1 MIHSRTLFVLTLAV
15 AALAACGGSKEPP
28 ARDPSSIEAILAS
41 PVEPAEA
48 APSEAEAS
56 PKVSGSRL
64 NTAQKEQMEIA
75 LRRGEAKAAQ
85 CPDVVPNSPTGE
97 GEVKVVFDGEKGKV
111 TDAIVGPPF
120 AGTPAEACVKRAFV
134 NEIIVP
140 FAGDPITVPFRVK
153 IPERAAPVEDK
164 ASKDKKK

>member
-1 MIHSRTLFVLTLAV
+1 MTHSRTLFVLILA
-15 AALAACGGSKEPP
+15 ATALAACGGAKEPAP
-28 ARDPSSIEAILAS
+28 QDPSSIEAILAS
-41 PVEPAEA
+41 PTEPPEAESPRAEA
-48 APSEAEAS
+48 G
-56 PKVSGSRL
+56 PKKSGSRL

-85 CPDVVPNSPTGE
+85 CPDVVPNAPTGE
-97 GEVKVVFDGEKGKV
+97 GEVRVVFDGEKGKV

-140 FAGDPITVPFRVK
+140 FEGEPITVPFMVK
-153 IPERAAPVEDK
+153 IPERAAPPDDK
-164 ASKDKKK
+164 PSKDKKK